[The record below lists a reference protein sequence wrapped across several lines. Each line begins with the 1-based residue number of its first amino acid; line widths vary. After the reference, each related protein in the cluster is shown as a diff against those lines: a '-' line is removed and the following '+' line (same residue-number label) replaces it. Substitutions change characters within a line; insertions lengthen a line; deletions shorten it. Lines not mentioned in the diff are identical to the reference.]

1 MRYIGDVHCKFN
13 DYVEITKSCNASI
26 QVGDFGLGF
35 GIEAPVLAP
44 SHRFIRG
51 NHDNPQLCREH
62 SNWIADNSFDATT
75 GTYFLGGGFSVDL
88 ALRTVG
94 KDFWPDEELSYS
106 ELSAAIEHYEQ
117 CKPAIVVSHEA
128 PASIASK
135 LFSGL
140 SQPSNTAHALDA
152 MLYAWHPKTWLFG
165 HHHTTV
171 QDVIEGTK
179 FYCLAELDYV
189 DL

>member
-75 GTYFLGGGFSVDL
+75 GTYFLGGGFSVDR

-152 MLYAWHPKTWLFG
+152 ICVAP
-165 HHHTTV
+165 
-171 QDVIEGTK
+171 
-179 FYCLAELDYV
+179 
-189 DL
+189 